1 VRIDVTKD
9 ESRLAL
15 RACKAV
21 ALADGELSD
30 QESKWLAALGAALDA
45 DQPAEALEVIDH
57 EELASATSD
66 EQTRRRIVQTMILT
80 ALMDERASDDEVRMV
95 KRFAAALGVDDPRVD
110 NLRQLAEGHLKR
122 MWIDLARR
130 SFARPVFEQAF
141 KDHGLAGIWRIVGP
155 MVGLAQDPRL
165 ARRYIE
171 TGELPQGTLGHAYF
185 RFIVDNE
192 LGFPGEGVV
201 AESGVWHDLTHVL
214 AGYGTDPKGE
224 VQVVSFIAGYR
235 REDPFFWL
243 FTIALQFHL
252 GIKVS
257 PYSPGLRGHFDP
269 DLVLG
274 AFKRGSALVRD
285 LSVGWDYWPDMRLP
299 LADVRRKYGVI

>member
-1 VRIDVTKD
+1 MRIDVTKD
-9 ESRLAL
+9 EALLAL
-15 RACKAV
+15 RACKSV

-30 QESKWLAALGAALDA
+30 QEIHWLAALSGTLGAEQAPETLEAIDA
-45 DQPAEALEVIDH
+45 D
-57 EELASATSD
+57 ELASATRD
-66 EQTRRRIVQTMILT
+66 EQTRRRVVQAMIMT
-80 ALMDERASDDEVRMV
+80 ALMDERASAEEVAMV
-95 KRFAAALGVDDPRVD
+95 RRFAKVLAVDDPRVD
-110 NLRQLAEGHLKR
+110 NLRQLAEGQLKR

-130 SFARPVFEQAF
+130 SFAKPVFEQAF
-141 KDHGLAGIWRIVGP
+141 KEHGLAGLWRIVGP
-155 MVGLAQDPRL
+155 MMGMAQDPRL

-185 RFIVDNE
+185 KFIVDNE
-192 LGFPGEGVV
+192 LGFPGEGIV

-235 REDPFFWL
+235 KEDPFFWL

-269 DLVLG
+269 DLALG

-285 LSVGWDYWPDMRLP
+285 LSADWDYWSDMPLP
-299 LADVRRKYGVI
+299 LDAVRRKYGVI